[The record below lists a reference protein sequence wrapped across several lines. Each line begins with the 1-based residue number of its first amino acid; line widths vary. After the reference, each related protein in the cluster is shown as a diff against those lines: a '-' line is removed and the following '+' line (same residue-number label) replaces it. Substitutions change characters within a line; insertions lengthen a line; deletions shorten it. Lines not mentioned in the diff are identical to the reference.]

1 MRKDSKKTKTIQQII
16 LQKTIIIIATIIS
29 LNGFYISANSQE
41 NSGFINKNISTTT
54 LQANKKIFS
63 KYFNEASFL
72 EQILIGII
80 PILIGMGSMA
90 LFTFLLTFLH
100 QYSINRLIN
109 LQKSLQDV
117 TGSSEKKSHP
127 NTYET

>member
-1 MRKDSKKTKTIQQII
+1 MRRNSDKTKRIKPII
-16 LQKTIIIIATIIS
+16 LRKTIIIIVTIIS
-29 LNGFYISANSQE
+29 LNGFSISANCQE
-41 NSGFINKNISTTT
+41 NLRSINKNQSPTTSQKNT
-54 LQANKKIFS
+54 NIFS
-63 KYFNEASFL
+63 KDFNEISFL

-90 LFTFLLTFLH
+90 LFTFLLTFLN

-117 TGSSEKKSHP
+117 TGSLEKKSRP
-127 NTYET
+127 NT